1 MIKVTLITNNPKE
14 IDIVP
19 ETMTVRE
26 LLEKHNV
33 NYGLASTSIDGVPL
47 QSGGMDM
54 SLMEHRIEDRVVIT
68 CLPNKDN
75 GAQAIVVG
83 CSCTIK
89 STLTPADIK
98 RVKKFHPEALVMDDK
113 DGMPMFAI
121 DIDESMPGSINNNGA
136 CFGAATSTDGKAEIT
151 IVLDPAAADNMVD
164 LVYERLGR
172 SLMYLKEMEEH
183 IAEVLPDLD
192 TEEREIRAMIVRM

>member
-1 MIKVTLITNNPKE
+1 MVKITLITNNPKE
-14 IDIVP
+14 VDIVP

-26 LLEKHNV
+26 FLEKHNV

-47 QSGGMDM
+47 QTGALDKQF
-54 SLMEHRIEDRVVIT
+54 LEHQVTDRAIVT

-83 CSCTIK
+83 SSCVVK

-98 RVKKFHPEALVMDDK
+98 RIKKFHPEALVMDDE
-113 DGMPMFAI
+113 DGEPVFAI
-121 DIDESMPGSINNNGA
+121 DIDESMPGSINSNGA
-136 CFGAATSTDGKAEIT
+136 CFGSATSPDGKATIT
-151 IVLDPAAADNMVD
+151 IVLDPAATNTVD

-172 SLMYLKEMEEH
+172 ALMYLKEMEEH